1 MARSSSC
8 RHFGNIG
15 AGRISMARV
24 SASLRNAVSRRERI
38 SLCFSHFSA
47 PVGKWKIQK
56 EKARAGERP
65 GLLRGGQGENY

>member
-15 AGRISMARV
+15 AGRISVARV
-24 SASLRNAVSRRERI
+24 SASLRNDVVAPRE
-38 SLCFSHFSA
+38 SFSHFSA

-65 GLLRGGQGENY
+65 GLLRGGQGEIY